1 VTSDQGKTYSAFIEA
16 ELKAERD
23 RRASLDA
30 RGLAVVTTSASL
42 VTLLAAVGAFA
53 STAANFRLPGTAVPW
68 LIVTLV
74 GFVVAT
80 ILGILANAN
89 GRYKV
94 TDRPALDRMRTE
106 HWTDQTAQA
115 MVNVAYINTVTS
127 DTLRRGNNIKVGLAT
142 SALSAQLI
150 ALIALAVTVFII
162 LDATPH

>member
-1 VTSDQGKTYSAFIEA
+1 VTSDQGKTYAAFIES
-16 ELKAERD
+16 ELKAERE

-53 STAANFRLPGTAVPW
+53 STAENFRLPGAAVPW

-80 ILGILANAN
+80 IFGILANAN
-89 GRYKV
+89 WRYKV
-94 TDRPALDRMRTE
+94 SDRTTLDRMRTE
-106 HWTDQTAQA
+106 HWADHTAQA
-115 MVNVAYINTVTS
+115 MVTVAYINTVTI

-162 LDATPH
+162 LDAAPR